1 MRISVDHPAGTRRQG
16 CHCSAES
23 ECVGGEDE
31 GVLRR
36 EPAVRE
42 VSHRELRAGQV
53 RPDGQP
59 CGARAVLAAPAPR
72 DGLRGAL
79 PSSLLLSE
87 PAWTLCVLAAETV
100 FGAVSPWILLFWG
113 VSSQTSRPSCP

>member
-1 MRISVDHPAGTRRQG
+1 MRISVDHPAGTRQQG

-31 GVLRR
+31 GALRH

-42 VSHRELRAGQV
+42 VSRRELPAGQV
-53 RPDGQP
+53 QPDGP
-59 CGARAVLAAPAPR
+59 ACGARAVLAAPAPR

-79 PSSLLLSE
+79 PSSPWLSE
-87 PAWTLCVLAAETV
+87 PAWTLCAWAAETV
-100 FGAVSPWILLFWG
+100 FGAVSPQILLFWG